1 MPAAS
6 RTPTLAPPP
15 PPPPPPPRTSPPAPA
30 PAPPPPPPNR
40 PPRSRPAEGGPEVA
54 LTRSQ
59 RTGAK
64 AGAISPESFL
74 RSRDIWPK
82 AIRHVALSGRV
93 KTCARFKSFPD
104 RVQGTQ
110 KRNEQ
115 KRK

>member
-1 MPAAS
+1 MGLAHVVAAQ
-6 RTPTLAPPP
+6 RLIKTGELAAEP
-15 PPPPPPPRTSPPAPA
+15 S
-30 PAPPPPPPNR
+30 
-40 PPRSRPAEGGPEVA
+40 PPRSRPAEGGREVA
-54 LTRSQ
+54 LTRSVQ

-64 AGAISPESFL
+64 AVAISPESIV

-93 KTCARFKSFPD
+93 KTCAWFKSFPD

-110 KRNEQ
+110 KRDEQ